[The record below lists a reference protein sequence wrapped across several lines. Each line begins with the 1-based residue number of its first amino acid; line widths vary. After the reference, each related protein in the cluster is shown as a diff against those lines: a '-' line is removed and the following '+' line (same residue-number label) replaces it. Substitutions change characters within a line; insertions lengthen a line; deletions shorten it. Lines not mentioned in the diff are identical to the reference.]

1 VPAYSYKGRNV
12 HGELLQGVL
21 EGADSGAVADHLFNV
36 GITPIEI
43 VPAGQQAAPGV
54 DWLSALRRGR
64 VDPLEIMLFSRQ
76 MHTLLKAGVPILRAL
91 VGMRQS
97 SRNPAFVAVLADIH
111 DSLDKGLE
119 LSTAMQRHPRL
130 FPQFYVS
137 MVRVGEMTG
146 RLDEIFLRLFEHME
160 FERKMRGQIK
170 GALRYPTFV
179 ISAMVAA
186 VVILNIFV
194 IPTFAKVYK
203 GLHTELPTMTR
214 MLIAVSDFSVH
225 HWPALLGGAVA
236 AAAMVIHYVRT
247 PEGRYRWDKLKL
259 RLPVAG
265 SIIFKA
271 TMGRFARSFAL
282 AGKSGVPMVQAFTV
296 VAQVVENSY
305 IAQRIEQMRDGVQRG
320 ESVLQTA
327 LATGVFSPVEL
338 QMIAVGEETG
348 ELDDLMMEV
357 ARMYESDVEHA
368 VANLSAQIE
377 PILLIGLGV
386 LVLVMALGVFL
397 PMWDLGAAAI
407 KRA

>member
-1 VPAYSYKGRNV
+1 MPAYSYKGRNV

-21 EGADSGAVADHLFNV
+21 EGADSGVVADHLFNV
-36 GITPIEI
+36 GITPVEI
-43 VPAGQQAAPGV
+43 VPAGHQAAPGV

-203 GLHTELPTMTR
+203 GLHTELPYMTR

-225 HWPALLGGAVA
+225 YWPALLGGAVA
-236 AAAMVIHYVRT
+236 AAAMVFRYVRT
-247 PEGRYRWDKLKL
+247 DEGRYRWDKLKL

-327 LATGVFSPVEL
+327 LATGVFTPVEL

-377 PILLIGLGV
+377 PILLIGLGM

-397 PMWDLGAAAI
+397 PMWDLGAAAM